1 MHQEI
6 WRQDRPTALGPGIIF
21 ALLCA
26 RNLVSVPPLIPQL
39 DKAEHFA
46 MATTTKLHFS
56 RFEFKYL
63 LPRALRLEVEAEL
76 SHFVDFD
83 PFVSSREG
91 HQYMVRSLYWDDAQ
105 LTAFVNK
112 LDGQMVRSKFRI
124 RTYTE
129 DADEPVPRFLEIKGR
144 HNNLVVKH
152 RAPLDVGVLE
162 SSIGGDDLAELVM
175 ARCAPGPIHQ
185 EFTFQR
191 YRRRIRPYCL
201 IDYQRRPY
209 VSRFD
214 PEFRLTFDAELQAT
228 QTDSLFPK
236 PTDHSVRVVPGYT
249 VMEVKFRHHL
259 PSWFHRIIQAYEL
272 RRLSFS
278 KICEGTIAL
287 GIAEDD

>member
-1 MHQEI
+1 
-6 WRQDRPTALGPGIIF
+6 
-21 ALLCA
+21 
-26 RNLVSVPPLIPQL
+26 
-39 DKAEHFA
+39 

-63 LPRALRLEVEAEL
+63 MPLAMRQEVEAEL
-76 SHFVDFD
+76 THFVDFD
-83 PFVSSREG
+83 PFVATREG
-91 HQYMVRSLYWDDAQ
+91 HTYLVRSLYFDDSR
-105 LTAFVNK
+105 LTAFHDK
-112 LDGQMVRSKFRI
+112 IDGQMVRSKFRI

-129 DADEPVPRFLEIKGR
+129 DPNEPVPRFLEIKGR

-152 RAPLDVGVLE
+152 RTPLDLGVDESLVG
-162 SSIGGDDLAELVM
+162 GNPLAELVM
-175 ARCAPGPIHQ
+175 SRCAEGPIKQ

-191 YRRRIRPYCL
+191 FRRGIKPYCL
-201 IDYQRRPY
+201 IDYLRRPY

-214 PEFRLTFDAELQAT
+214 PEFRLTFDSQLQAT
-228 QTDSLFPK
+228 QTGGLFPN
-236 PTDHSVRVVPGYT
+236 PADRTRRVHPGYT

-287 GIAEDD
+287 DIADDD